1 MWLSDISVVRPV
13 FAAVLSMLL
22 FALGILSFRELP
34 IREYPNINPP
44 IVSIRTTYP
53 GASAAVVE
61 TRITQTVESQV
72 SGIEGVKTIRSSSR
86 DGRSSISIEFGLER
100 DIDEAAND
108 VRDRV
113 SRVARMLPVDAD
125 PPQVSKLDA
134 DARPIQYLSLNSPVL
149 EGMQLTD
156 YAARYIVDQ
165 LAVIPGVANVSLNG
179 SGRFAMRI
187 WLDRLALGARS
198 LTVND
203 IEAALRR
210 ENLELPAG
218 RIESQDREFTV
229 RMARNYVT
237 AEDFRE
243 LVLRRGADGH
253 LIRLGEV
260 AKVEVGPR
268 NLRSEYRANG
278 RNTVGLGI
286 IKQSTANTLEVLE
299 AVAKR
304 IDKINATLPEG
315 MQLITSSDE
324 SVFIRSAIDAVYRTL
339 AITTCLVSLVILAFL
354 GSFRAMIIPAIT
366 IPICLTAAFTLL
378 AAFGYT
384 VNLVTL
390 LGLVLAIGLVV
401 DDSIVVLENIH
412 RRIEDG
418 EPPLLAAFA
427 GSRQV
432 AFAVVATT
440 AVLVAV
446 FVPIAFLQDNIGRI
460 FAELAIVICAAVI
473 FSSVLALSLT
483 PMLCSKFL
491 RPAAQEGRTTHLL
504 DRFFT
509 SVSNAYERSLKA
521 SLKGSW
527 LFLIVVGGVAFA
539 VYALIRVVPQEF
551 APREDQGTF
560 FTRVQG
566 PEGASFAYM
575 RERMYELERS
585 VVPMVE
591 EGNVQRSLM
600 VVPGWGSSSPNSGV
614 ILVTMAPWD
623 ERTISTQQAMGKL
636 LEQWSQVPGVRAFPF
651 MRSGISRHGGGQPVQ
666 FVLGGSTYEELARW
680 RDLILE
686 HTSEHPGFTRVDSD
700 LRETQPQLIV
710 RIDKNRAADL
720 GVSVL
725 NIGRT
730 LQTMMS
736 ERRITTYVD
745 DGEEYDVILQAR
757 EDQRATPDDL
767 QNIYV
772 RSDVSGQLI
781 PLSNLTRV
789 DDVAGPGSL
798 NRYNRLR
805 AVTITANLA
814 EGYALGD
821 ALAFLEG
828 IVREELP
835 PTAQIDYKGESL
847 EYKEAS
853 GGMYFMFALALLVV
867 FLVLAAQFESFVHPL
882 VIMVTVPLAVVG
894 ALFGLYVTGNSLNI
908 YSQIGIVMLVGIAAK
923 NGILIVEFINQLR
936 DQCMAFDEAILEAAR
951 IRFRPVIMTTLS
963 TIMGSIP
970 LILAQGAGAESRMTL
985 GIVIFSGVSVASI
998 LTLYIVPVFY
1008 RLLAR
1013 RTGSPGAVAQ
1023 ELDLLRS
1030 QAAD

>member
-1 MWLSDISVVRPV
+1 MWLSDVSVVRPV
-13 FAAVLSMLL
+13 FATVLSVMLL
-22 FALGILSFRELP
+22 ALGILSFRELP
-34 IREYPNINPP
+34 IREYPDINPP

-53 GASAAVVE
+53 GASADVVE

-72 SGIEGVKTIRSSSR
+72 SGIEGVKNIRSSSR
-86 DGRSSISIEFGLER
+86 DGSSSISIEFGLDR
-100 DIDEAAND
+100 AIDEAAND

-113 SRVARMLPVDAD
+113 SRVVRMLPVDAD
-125 PPQVSKLDA
+125 PPQVAKLDA
-134 DARPIQYLSLNSPVL
+134 DARPIQYLSLNSPVMD
-149 EGMQLTD
+149 GMQLTD

-187 WLDRLALGARS
+187 WVDRLALAARR

-218 RIESQDREFTV
+218 RIESLEREFTV
-229 RMARNYVT
+229 RMARNYQT
-237 AEDFRE
+237 AEDFQR
-243 LVLRRGADGH
+243 LVLRRGDDGH
-253 LIRLGEV
+253 LIRLAEV
-260 AKVEVGPR
+260 ARVEVGPR

-299 AVAKR
+299 AVAVR
-304 IDKINATLPEG
+304 IEKINATLPDG
-315 MQLITSSDE
+315 MALITSSDE
-324 SVFIRSAIDAVYRTL
+324 SVFIRSAIDSVYRTL
-339 AITTCLVSLVILAFL
+339 AITTALVSLVILAFL

-366 IPICLTAAFTLL
+366 IPVCLTAAFILL

-412 RRIEDG
+412 RRIEEG

-427 GSRQV
+427 GTRQV
-432 AFAVVATT
+432 AFAVIATT

-446 FVPIAFLQDNIGRI
+446 FVPITFMQDNIGRV
-460 FAELAIVICAAVI
+460 FSELAITICAAVI

-483 PMLCSKFL
+483 PMLASKIL
-491 RPAAQEGRTTHLL
+491 RPAAKEGRSAHVL
-504 DRFFT
+504 DRFFGRLAE
-509 SVSNAYERSLKA
+509 AYERSLAA

-527 LFLIVVGGVAFA
+527 MFLVLVAGVGVA
-539 VYALIRVVPQEF
+539 VYVLMQNVPKEF

-566 PEGASFAYM
+566 PEGASFSYM

-585 VVPMVE
+585 IVPMVE
-591 EGNVQRSLM
+591 AGDVQRSLM
-600 VVPGWGSSSPNSGV
+600 VVPGWGGSSPNSGV
-614 ILVTMAPWD
+614 ILVTMAPWG
-623 ERTISTQQAMGKL
+623 ERSISTQQAMGRL
-636 LEQWSQVPGVRAFPF
+636 VGAWSQVPGVRAFPF

-686 HTSEHPGFTRVDSD
+686 RASDHPGFIRLDSD
-700 LRETQPQLIV
+700 LKETQPQLIIS
-710 RIDKNRAADL
+710 IDKNRAADL
-720 GVSVL
+720 GVSVQ

-736 ERRITTYVD
+736 ERRITTYID
-745 DGEEYDVILQAR
+745 DGEEYDVILQAKD
-757 EDQRATPDDL
+757 EQRATPDDL

-772 RSDVSGQLI
+772 RSDVSGALI
-781 PLSNLTRV
+781 PLSNLTRIEN
-789 DDVAGPGSL
+789 VAGPGSL

-805 AVTITANLA
+805 AVTITGNLT
-814 EGYALGD
+814 EGYPLGEALE
-821 ALAFLEG
+821 FLED

-835 PTAQIDYKGESL
+835 ATAQIDYKGESL

-853 GGMYFMFALALLVV
+853 GGMYFTFALALLVV

-882 VIMVTVPLAVVG
+882 VIMMTVPLAVVG
-894 ALFGLYVTGNSLNI
+894 ALLGLYLTGNSLNI

-923 NGILIVEFINQLR
+923 NGILIVEFVNQLR
-936 DQCMAFDEAILEAAR
+936 DRGMEFNAAILEASR
-951 IRFRPVIMTTLS
+951 VRFRPVVMTTLS
-963 TIMGSIP
+963 TMMGSIP
-970 LILAQGAGAESRMTL
+970 LIMAQGAGAESRMTL
-985 GIVIFSGVSVASI
+985 GIVIFSGVSLATF

-1013 RTGSPGAVAQ
+1013 RTGSPGAVAR
-1023 ELDLLRS
+1023 ELDLMRS
-1030 QAAD
+1030 EGAD

>member
-1 MWLSDISVVRPV
+1 MWLSDVSVVRPV
-13 FAAVLSMLL
+13 FATVLSVMLL
-22 FALGILSFRELP
+22 ALGILSFRELP
-34 IREYPNINPP
+34 IREYPDINPP

-53 GASAAVVE
+53 GASADVVE

-72 SGIEGVKTIRSSSR
+72 SGIEGVKNIRSSSR
-86 DGRSSISIEFGLER
+86 DGSSSISIEFGLDR
-100 DIDEAAND
+100 AIDEAAND

-113 SRVARMLPVDAD
+113 SRVVRMLPVDAD
-125 PPQVSKLDA
+125 PPQVAKLDA
-134 DARPIQYLSLNSPVL
+134 DARPIQYLSLNSPVMD
-149 EGMQLTD
+149 GMQLTD

-187 WLDRLALGARS
+187 WVDRLALAARR

-218 RIESQDREFTV
+218 RIESLEREFTV
-229 RMARNYVT
+229 RMARNYQT
-237 AEDFRE
+237 AEDFQR
-243 LVLRRGADGH
+243 LVLRRGDDGH
-253 LIRLGEV
+253 LIRLAEV
-260 AKVEVGPR
+260 ARVEVGPR

-299 AVAKR
+299 AVAVR
-304 IDKINATLPEG
+304 IEKINATLPDG
-315 MQLITSSDE
+315 MALITSSDE
-324 SVFIRSAIDAVYRTL
+324 SVFIRSAIDSVYRTL
-339 AITTCLVSLVILAFL
+339 AITTALVSLVILAFL

-366 IPICLTAAFTLL
+366 IPVCLTAAFILL

-412 RRIEDG
+412 RRIEEG

-427 GSRQV
+427 GTRQV
-432 AFAVVATT
+432 AFAVIATT

-446 FVPIAFLQDNIGRI
+446 FVPITFMQDNIGRV
-460 FAELAIVICAAVI
+460 FSELAITICAAVI

-483 PMLCSKFL
+483 PMLASKIL
-491 RPAAQEGRTTHLL
+491 RPAAKEGRSAHVL
-504 DRFFT
+504 DRFFGRLAE
-509 SVSNAYERSLKA
+509 AYERSLAA

-527 LFLIVVGGVAFA
+527 MFLVLVAGVGVA
-539 VYALIRVVPQEF
+539 VYVLMQNVPKEF

-566 PEGASFAYM
+566 PEGASFSYM

-585 VVPMVE
+585 IVPMVE
-591 EGNVQRSLM
+591 AGDVQRSLM
-600 VVPGWGSSSPNSGV
+600 VVPGWGGSSPNSGV
-614 ILVTMAPWD
+614 ILVTMAPWG
-623 ERTISTQQAMGKL
+623 ERSISTQQAMGRL
-636 LEQWSQVPGVRAFPF
+636 VGAWSQVPGVRAFPF

-686 HTSEHPGFTRVDSD
+686 RASDHPGFIRLDSD
-700 LRETQPQLIV
+700 LKETQPQLIIS
-710 RIDKNRAADL
+710 IDKNRAADL
-720 GVSVL
+720 GVSVQ

-736 ERRITTYVD
+736 ERRITTYID
-745 DGEEYDVILQAR
+745 DGEEYDVILQAKD
-757 EDQRATPDDL
+757 EQRATPDDL

-772 RSDVSGQLI
+772 RSDVSGALI

-789 DDVAGPGSL
+789 ENVAGPGSL

-805 AVTITANLA
+805 AVTITGNLT
-814 EGYALGD
+814 EGYPLGEALE
-821 ALAFLEG
+821 FLED

-835 PTAQIDYKGESL
+835 ATAQIDYKGESL

-853 GGMYFMFALALLVV
+853 GGMYFTFALALLVV

-882 VIMVTVPLAVVG
+882 VIMMTVPLAVVG
-894 ALFGLYVTGNSLNI
+894 ALLGLYLTGNSLNI

-923 NGILIVEFINQLR
+923 NGILIVEFVNQLR
-936 DQCMAFDEAILEAAR
+936 DRGMEFNAAILEASR
-951 IRFRPVIMTTLS
+951 VRFRPVVMTTLS
-963 TIMGSIP
+963 TMMGSIP
-970 LILAQGAGAESRMTL
+970 LIMAQGAGAESRMTL
-985 GIVIFSGVSVASI
+985 GIVIFSGVSLATF

-1013 RTGSPGAVAQ
+1013 RTGSPGAVAR
-1023 ELDLLRS
+1023 ELDLMRS
-1030 QAAD
+1030 EGAD